1 MSPYFFF
8 LEPSGNENDSEAEY
22 ETESDDATSAAS
34 SVDIYF
40 PTSDAEEDVCGIGED
55 EHDESDLEAT
65 GNETKTADEARDEVQ
80 IQGICFLL
88 SALFSFSAASF
99 FFLYRFYEYSR
110 PPGVKSARFCCVR
123 PKLESQVRQ
132 CSVSCIV
139 LLSSGL
145 QCQQLKNMKNLV
157 GSKYE

>member
-1 MSPYFFF
+1 MKTIPRQ
-8 LEPSGNENDSEAEY
+8 NKY

-65 GNETKTADEARDEVQ
+65 GNETETADEARDVEVQ

-88 SALFSFSAASF
+88 SALFLFFAASF
-99 FFLYRFYEYSR
+99 FFLYRFYEDTRAPS
-110 PPGVKSARFCCVR
+110 VKSARFCCVR

-145 QCQQLKNMKNLV
+145 QGQQKEHEESCRFEIRQLY
-157 GSKYE
+157 SQTFPC